1 MKLALLSNV
10 TIEVLAGML
19 KKEHSLWLPS
29 GFGAWL
35 ETALD
40 PPQEML
46 EFNPEVIFLLLDS
59 SHSVCDPASVQ
70 KAKTALE

>member
-35 ETALD
+35 ETAID

-46 EFNPEVIFLLLDS
+46 ELSLI
-59 SHSVCDPASVQ
+59 HI
-70 KAKTALE
+70 